1 MLWEDFRR
9 TIFFIKTI
17 RRIIRFWK
25 WRFRRNVYKGWHGY
39 NARYWNPAEIWF
51 YPWKRTRPKNYRT
64 VRYDA
69 DSALCEDGLLHISES
84 YQCQFCG
91 AEWHVLQKFSE
102 GKIISLRSWKMATNF
117 KEAYQ
122 ELIKYFYNNVED
134 QDTQYGLQRI
144 KLKGSS
150 NYLTNQRLL
159 NVTSRR
165 TIRRRY
171 GIPPTNKLVGILPK
185 RLWNKKIK

>member
-1 MLWEDFRR
+1 
-9 TIFFIKTI
+9 
-17 RRIIRFWK
+17 
-25 WRFRRNVYKGWHGY
+25 
-39 NARYWNPAEIWF
+39 
-51 YPWKRTRPKNYRT
+51 
-64 VRYDA
+64 
-69 DSALCEDGLLHISES
+69 
-84 YQCQFCG
+84 
-91 AEWHVLQKFSE
+91 
-102 GKIISLRSWKMATNF
+102 MATNF

-171 GIPPTNKLVGILPK
+171 GIPPTNKVVGILPK
-185 RLWNKKIK
+185 RL